1 LAFLHFLHWLGLP
14 YAIAIIVLTVCV
26 RLVLLPL
33 SIKQAIG
40 AIKMQEISPEL
51 KALAEKYKDDM
62 TARSKAQRELFQKHG
77 YNPLSGCLP
86 IFIQLPIF
94 IGLYKALTVDA
105 GLYGAPLISSTV
117 RWCSDL
123 SAPDMLYNWSTF
135 WNWVG
140 WTSFNTG
147 QHPLALGPYFS
158 ILPIITVVL
167 FLAQMIITMPPPT
180 DEQSRMMRTMMF
192 IMMPIMGLLFFK
204 FPSGLCLYFT
214 ISTLWG
220 LVERRFIPK
229 PKPKSVVAAVTVP
242 EPKTIEEKKPSGK
255 KSKSREEQT
264 QPKKEG
270 RFAKWM
276 REIMEKAAEQQKL
289 GQQKQNKEK
298 EKKKKKR

>member
-1 LAFLHFLHWLGLP
+1 
-14 YAIAIIVLTVCV
+14 
-26 RLVLLPL
+26 LLPL

-51 KALAEKYKDDM
+51 KAIAEKYKDDM
-62 TARSKAQRELFQKHG
+62 QARSKAQRELFQKHG

-105 GLYGAPLISSTV
+105 GLYGSPLISSTV

-135 WNWVG
+135 WNWIG

-147 QHPLALGPYFS
+147 QHPIALGPYFS
-158 ILPIITVVL
+158 ILPIVTVVL

-180 DEQSRMMRTMMF
+180 DDQSRMMRRMMF
-192 IMMPIMGLLFFK
+192 IMMPVMGLLFFK

-229 PKPKSVVAAVTVP
+229 PKPKPVEATVVVQ
-242 EPKTIEEKKPSGK
+242 EPKTIEPKKPSGK
-255 KSKSREEQT
+255 KGAKNREEQT
-264 QPKKEG
+264 PLKKEG

-289 GQQKQNKEK
+289 GQQKQNKDK